1 VSVSYVWESLRMMQV
16 RKESYCLVG
25 MNAPTLTAK
34 SYIIVLC
41 KHCSCI
47 HFFLMWHRRPMYCLY
62 IIVHYSGII
71 LSIRTNLFTEC
82 VLTMFLTLIHSAI
95 LASTHGSPS
104 PVSYATV
111 ITNDRL
117 LQRAANASDFSSK
130 YYAFA

>member
-1 VSVSYVWESLRMMQV
+1 MR
-16 RKESYCLVG
+16 RESYCLVG

-34 SYIIVLC
+34 NNIIVLC

-47 HFFLMWHRRPMYCLY
+47 HFFLMWHGRPMYCLY

-71 LSIRTNLFTEC
+71 LSICTNLFTEC

-95 LASTHGSPS
+95 LSSTHGSPS
-104 PVSYATV
+104 PVSYTTV
-111 ITNDRL
+111 IMNDRL
-117 LQRAANASDFSSK
+117 LRRAANASDSSNK